1 MVTLWLQTRIT
12 LTLSITKTHV
22 TLTLSFTKT
31 HITLMLSFTKTRYTY
46 TVIHENTSYACAVI
60 HESTCYA
67 YTVIHENDNHNKI
80 KSQVV
85 KRCLYR
91 HKVTRCKTSVYTSIY
106 GMDEKFKV

>member
-46 TVIHENTSYACAVI
+46 TVILENTSYAYAVI